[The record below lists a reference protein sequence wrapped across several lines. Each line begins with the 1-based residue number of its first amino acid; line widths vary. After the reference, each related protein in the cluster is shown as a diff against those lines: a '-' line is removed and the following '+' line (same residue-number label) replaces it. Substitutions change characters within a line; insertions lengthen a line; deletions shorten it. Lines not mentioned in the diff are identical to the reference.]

1 MTEQT
6 KAGRAG
12 GSAPTVSPA
21 RLAAFEILR
30 RVEQSGAFAS
40 VLLATQAE
48 ELQPTD
54 RGLCHELVMGVL
66 RRRLWLD
73 SVIAHYAARDPQ
85 RLDLPV
91 RLALRLGLYQLRFLS
106 RVPPSAAVNEAVNLV
121 RRARLRSAE
130 PFVNA
135 ILRRA
140 ARESEYDPAAAIT
153 DPLERLAVETSH
165 PQWLIRRW
173 ADNWGLEQTGSF
185 AQANNEVAPVAFR
198 IVNETVN
205 QAEVADTLESAGAVL
220 LPSLI
225 APGAWRITGGA
236 GVLQKLARAGRI
248 YIQDEAS
255 QLVTHVLGVRPGDR
269 VLDVCAAPGSKTTH
283 IADLTRDAGLVVA
296 GDVHDHR
303 LRTVVAAAGEQN
315 LSNILCVTL
324 DALSAMP
331 FPDAAFSRVL
341 VDAPCTG
348 TGTLRRNPEI
358 RWRISPADIE
368 DLAGRQIRILLHAA
382 SVVKPGGRL
391 IYSTCSVEPE
401 ENEQVI
407 NKFIEQT
414 RGFEQLALAIN
425 PSLITSSGA
434 ARLWPQRDGADGFF
448 VAAFERQ

>member
-1 MTEQT
+1 MTKPMAREDS
-6 KAGRAG
+6 

-30 RVEQSGAFAS
+30 RVEQSGAYAS

-48 ELQPTD
+48 ELQPND

-85 RLDLPV
+85 RLDLAV
-91 RLALRLGLYQLRFLS
+91 RIALRLGLYQLRFLS

-140 ARESEYDPAAAIT
+140 VRESEYDPAAEIT

-173 ADNWGLEQTGSF
+173 AGNWGLEQTASF

-205 QAEVADTLESAGAVL
+205 QAEVADTLESVGAV

-236 GVLQKLARAGRI
+236 GVLQTLARAGLI
-248 YIQDEAS
+248 YVQDEAS
-255 QLVTHVLGVRPGDR
+255 QLVTHVLGVRPGDW

-283 IADLTRDAGLVVA
+283 IADLMRDAGVVVA
-296 GDVHDHR
+296 GDLHDHR
-303 LRTVVAAAGEQN
+303 LRSVVAAAREQK
-315 LSNILCVTL
+315 LSNIRCVAL
-324 DALSAMP
+324 DALFALP
-331 FPDAAFSRVL
+331 FPDAVFDRVL

-368 DLAGRQIRILLHAA
+368 NLAGRQIRILLQAA
-382 SVVKPGGRL
+382 SMVKPGGRL

-414 RGFEQLALAIN
+414 RGFEPLALAVN
-425 PSLITSSGA
+425 SSLITRSGA
-434 ARLWPQRDGADGFF
+434 VRLWPQRDGADGFF
-448 VAAFERQ
+448 IAAFERR